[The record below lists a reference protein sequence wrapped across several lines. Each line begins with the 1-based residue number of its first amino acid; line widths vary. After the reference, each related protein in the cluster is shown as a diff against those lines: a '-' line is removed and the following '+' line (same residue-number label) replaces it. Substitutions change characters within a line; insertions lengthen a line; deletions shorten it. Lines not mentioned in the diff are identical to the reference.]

1 MTGPRAL
8 IRDMMARTIAKP
20 RVAVVT
26 TVHRPFDT
34 RIFHKQ
40 AVSLAAAGY
49 DVVLIQRGEAPEVVK
64 GVRVVPLP
72 TAPNRYVRVTWNCWL
87 ALRAV
92 LASKASICHL
102 HDPEL
107 IPVGLVLK
115 ALGKTVVYDVHE
127 ELSLVN
133 DRAYV
138 PVWARRPLSWILGS
152 VEALAERFFD
162 HIVASTYMIAESFPA
177 HRVTL
182 IRNTPRLD
190 ELADCGRTPFAERPR
205 QAFCAGG
212 MAHYNGIDLMVAAM
226 DALPDEPPSRL
237 VLGGEF
243 LNDEDRQRVLSAPGA
258 EHVDFLG
265 WLDRPALTREMGR
278 SRVGLVLYRRTA
290 NALRGDPIKLY
301 ELMGAGL
308 PVVVS
313 DMPRWRDLVLQ
324 NDCGVMVDPED
335 ADACAAALSRILN
348 DPEEAEAM
356 GRRARATIL
365 AGYEWSVDEAR
376 LLGLYDQLANRRDR
390 AGQEGAS

>member
-1 MTGPRAL
+1 
-8 IRDMMARTIAKP
+8 MANKSARP
-20 RVAVVT
+20 RVAIVT

-64 GVRVVPLP
+64 GVRVMPLP
-72 TAPNRYVRVTWNCWL
+72 TARNRYVRVTWNCWL
-87 ALRAV
+87 ALRA
-92 LASKASICHL
+92 AIATKATVYHL

-115 ALGKTVVYDVHE
+115 VLGKTVVYDVHE

-133 DRAYV
+133 DRAYI
-138 PVWARRPLSWILGS
+138 PAWARRPLSWILGS
-152 VEALAERFFD
+152 VEALAGRFFD

-177 HRVTL
+177 AEVTL

-190 ELADCGRTPFAERPR
+190 ELAECGQMPFANRPR

-226 DALPDEPPSRL
+226 AAVPDEPSSRL

-243 LNDEDRQRVLSAPGA
+243 LSVEDRERVLSAPGS
-258 EHVDFLG
+258 ERVDFLG
-265 WLDRPALTREMGR
+265 WLDRPALMREMGR
-278 SRVGLVLYRRTA
+278 SRVGLVLYRRTE
-290 NALRGDPIKLY
+290 NSLRGDPIKLY
-301 ELMGAGL
+301 ELMGSGL
-308 PVVVS
+308 PVIVS
-313 DMPRWRDLVLQ
+313 DMPRWRDLVLK
-324 NDCGVMVDPED
+324 NNCGIMVDPEN
-335 ADACAAALSRILN
+335 AAACAAALSRILD

-365 AGYEWSVDEAR
+365 ADYEWSVDEAR
-376 LLGLYDQLANRRDR
+376 LLGLYEQLSLKRNR
-390 AGQEGAS
+390 GARQAAL

>member
-1 MTGPRAL
+1 
-8 IRDMMARTIAKP
+8 MAKEIAKP
-20 RVAVVT
+20 CVAVVT

-49 DVVLIQRGEAPEVVK
+49 EVVLVQRGDAPEVVK
-64 GVRVVPLP
+64 NVRVVPLP

-92 LASKASICHL
+92 LNSGATICHL

-115 ALGKTVVYDVHE
+115 ILGKTVVYDVHE
-127 ELSLVN
+127 ELVLVN

-138 PVWARRPLSWILGS
+138 PAWAKRPLAWVIGA

-162 HIVASTYMIAESFPA
+162 RIVAATSLIAEHFSA
-177 HRVTL
+177 DRVTL
-182 IRNTPRLD
+182 VRNTPRLE
-190 ELADCGRTPFAERPR
+190 ELADCGRSGFAGRPR

-212 MAHYNGIDLMVAAM
+212 MAHYNGVDLMVAAVA
-226 DALPDEPPSRL
+226 ALPDRPPSRL

-243 LNDEDRQRVLSAPGA
+243 LNERDRDDMLSRPGA
-258 EHVDFLG
+258 DRVDFLG
-265 WLDRPALTREMGR
+265 WLDRPALAREMGQ
-278 SRVGLVLYRRTA
+278 SRVGIALYRRTA
-290 NALRGDPIKLY
+290 NVLRADPIKLY
-301 ELMGAGL
+301 EMMGAGL

-313 DMPRWRDLVLQ
+313 DVPRWRDLVLQ
-324 NDCGVMVDPED
+324 NDCGIMVDPED
-335 ADACAAALSRILN
+335 AQACAAALSRILN
-348 DPEEAEAM
+348 NPEEAEAM

-376 LLGLYDQLANRRDR
+376 LLDLYEDLSQRRGR
-390 AGQEGAS
+390 GPRSTAS

>member
-1 MTGPRAL
+1 
-8 IRDMMARTIAKP
+8 MAKEIAKP
-20 RVAVVT
+20 CVAVVT

-49 DVVLIQRGEAPEVVK
+49 EVVLVQRGDAPEVVK
-64 GVRVVPLP
+64 SVRVVPLP
-72 TAPNRYVRVTWNCWL
+72 TASNRYVRVTWNCWL

-92 LASKASICHL
+92 LNSGATICHL

-115 ALGKTVVYDVHE
+115 ILGKTVVYDVHE
-127 ELSLVN
+127 ELVLVN

-138 PVWARRPLSWILGS
+138 PAWAKRPLAWVIGA

-162 HIVASTYMIAESFPA
+162 RIVAATSLIAEHFSA
-177 HRVTL
+177 DRVTL
-182 IRNTPRLD
+182 VRNTPRLE
-190 ELADCGRTPFAERPR
+190 ELADCGRSRFAGRPR

-212 MAHYNGIDLMVAAM
+212 MAHYNGVDLMVAAVA
-226 DALPDEPPSRL
+226 ALPDRPPSRL

-243 LNDEDRQRVLSAPGA
+243 LNERDREDILSRPGA
-258 EHVDFLG
+258 DRVDFLG
-265 WLDRPALTREMGR
+265 WLDRTALAREMGQ
-278 SRVGLVLYRRTA
+278 SRVGIALYRRTA
-290 NALRGDPIKLY
+290 NVLRADPIKLY
-301 ELMGAGL
+301 EMMGAGL

-313 DMPRWRDLVLQ
+313 DVPRWRDLVLQ
-324 NDCGVMVDPED
+324 NDCGIMVDPDD
-335 ADACAAALSRILN
+335 AQACAAALSRLLN
-348 DPEEAEAM
+348 NPEEAEAM

-376 LLGLYDQLANRRDR
+376 LLELYEDLSQKRKRRPR
-390 AGQEGAS
+390 STTS

>member
-1 MTGPRAL
+1 
-8 IRDMMARTIAKP
+8 MASTIAKP
-20 RVAVVT
+20 CVAVVT

-49 DVVLIQRGEAPEVVK
+49 DVVLIQRGERPEIVK
-64 GVRVVPLP
+64 GVRIVPLP
-72 TAPNRYVRVTWNCWL
+72 TAANRYVRVTWNCWL

-107 IPVGLVLK
+107 IPVGLALK
-115 ALGKTVVYDVHE
+115 ALGRTVVYDVHE
-127 ELSLVN
+127 ELVLVN

-138 PVWARRPLSWILGS
+138 PGWAKRPLAWLLGS
-152 VEALAERFFD
+152 VEAMAERFFD
-162 HIVASTYMIAESFPA
+162 HIVAATSLIAEHFA
-177 HRVTL
+177 ADRVTL
-182 IRNTPRLD
+182 IRNTPRLE
-190 ELADCGRTPFAERPR
+190 ELSACGRTPFAQRPR

-226 DALPDEPPSRL
+226 GSMPLEPPSRL

-243 LNDEDRQRVLSAPGA
+243 LNDEDRKRVLSQPGA
-258 EHVDFLG
+258 DHVDFPG
-265 WLDRPALTREMGR
+265 WLDRPALAREMGQ
-278 SRVGLVLYRRTA
+278 SRVGLALYRRTA
-290 NALRGDPIKLY
+290 NVLRADPIKLY
-301 ELMGAGL
+301 EMMGAGL

-313 DMPRWRDLVLQ
+313 DVPRWRDLVLQ

-376 LLGLYDQLANRRDR
+376 LLGLYEELALKHDRIARD
-390 AGQEGAS
+390 AAL

>member
-1 MTGPRAL
+1 
-8 IRDMMARTIAKP
+8 MAKEIAKP

-49 DVVLIQRGEAPEVVK
+49 EVVLVQRGDAPEVVK

-92 LASKASICHL
+92 LNSGATICHL

-115 ALGKTVVYDVHE
+115 MLGKTVVYDVHE
-127 ELSLVN
+127 ELVLVN

-138 PVWARRPLSWILGS
+138 PAWAKRPLAWVIGR
-152 VEALAERFFD
+152 VESLAECFFD
-162 HIVASTYMIAESFPA
+162 RIVAATSLIAEHFSA
-177 HRVTL
+177 DRVTL
-182 IRNTPRLD
+182 VRNTPRLE
-190 ELADCGRTPFAERPR
+190 ELADCSRSRFAERPR

-212 MAHYNGIDLMVAAM
+212 MAHYNGVDLMVAAVA
-226 DALPDEPPSRL
+226 ALPDRPMSRL

-243 LNDEDRQRVLSAPGA
+243 LNERDRDDMLSRPGA
-258 EHVDFLG
+258 GRVDFLG
-265 WLDRPALTREMGR
+265 WLDRPALAREMGQ
-278 SRVGLVLYRRTA
+278 SRVGIALYRRTA
-290 NALRGDPIKLY
+290 NVLRADPIKLY
-301 ELMGAGL
+301 EMMGAGL

-313 DMPRWRDLVLQ
+313 DVPRWRDLVLQ
-324 NDCGVMVDPED
+324 NDCGIMVDPED
-335 ADACAAALSRILN
+335 AQACAAALSRILDN
-348 DPEEAEAM
+348 PEEAEAM

-365 AGYEWSVDEAR
+365 AGYEWSVDESR
-376 LLGLYDQLANRRDR
+376 LLDLYQDLSQRRGR
-390 AGQEGAS
+390 ELRNTAS

>member
-1 MTGPRAL
+1 
-8 IRDMMARTIAKP
+8 MARTIAKP

-40 AVSLAAAGY
+40 AVSLAEAGY
-49 DVVLIQRGEAPEVVK
+49 DVVLIQRGEAAEVVK
-64 GVRVVPLP
+64 GVRIVPLP

-107 IPVGLVLK
+107 IPLGLVLK

-127 ELSLVN
+127 ELLLVD

-138 PVWARRPLSWILGS
+138 PGWAKRPLAWALRT
-152 VEALAERFFD
+152 VEVL
-162 HIVASTYMIAESFPA
+162 AESFFDRIVAATPLIA
-177 HRVTL
+177 DHFRADRVTM

-190 ELADCGRTPFAERPR
+190 ELADCGLSPFADRPR

-212 MAHYNGIDLMVAAM
+212 MAHYNGVDLMIAAIGAM
-226 DALPDEPPSRL
+226 PDTPPSRL

-243 LNDEDRQRVLSAPGA
+243 ANEQDRERALSIPGA
-258 EHVDFLG
+258 DRVDFPG
-265 WLDRPALTREMGR
+265 WLDRPALTREMAR
-278 SRVGLVLYRRTA
+278 SRAGIALYRRTA
-290 NALRGDPIKLY
+290 NVLRADPVKLY

-313 DMPRWRDLVLQ
+313 DVPRWRDLVLK
-324 NDCGVMVDPED
+324 NDCGIMVDPED

-390 AGQEGAS
+390 AGQEGPS

>member
-1 MTGPRAL
+1 MVDTV
-8 IRDMMARTIAKP
+8 TKP
-20 RVAVVT
+20 CVAVVT

-49 DVVLIQRGEAPEVVK
+49 DVVLIQRGEVAEVVK

-107 IPVGLVLK
+107 IPIGLILK
-115 ALGKTVVYDVHE
+115 VLGKTVVYDVHE

-138 PVWARRPLSWILGS
+138 PAWAKRPLSRILGF
-152 VEALAERFFD
+152 VEKLAERFFD
-162 HIVASTYMIAESFPA
+162 HIVASTYMIGESFPA
-177 HRVTL
+177 DRVTL

-190 ELADCGRTPFAERPR
+190 ELADCSQTPFVDRPR

-226 DALPDEPPSRL
+226 HAMPEHPPSRL

-243 LNDEDRQRVLSAPGA
+243 LCSKDRERILSAPGS
-258 EHVDFLG
+258 ELVDFLG
-265 WLDRPALTREMGR
+265 WLDRPSLVREMGR
-278 SRVGLVLYRRTA
+278 SRVGLVLYRKTE
-290 NALRGDPIKLY
+290 NSLRGDPIKLY

-308 PVVVS
+308 PVIVS
-313 DMPRWRDLVLQ
+313 DMPRWRDLVLK
-324 NDCGVMVDPED
+324 NNCGIMVDPED
-335 ADACAAALSRILN
+335 SDACAAALSRLLD

-356 GRRARATIL
+356 GRRARATIH
-365 AGYEWSVDEAR
+365 ADHQWSVDEAR
-376 LLGLYDQLANRRDR
+376 LLGLYERLSLQR
-390 AGQEGAS
+390 EGGAQ

>member
-1 MTGPRAL
+1 
-8 IRDMMARTIAKP
+8 MAIKSAKP
-20 RVAVVT
+20 CVAILT

-49 DVVLIQRGEAPEVVK
+49 DVVLIQRGEVPEVVK
-64 GVRVVPLP
+64 GVRIVPLP

-87 ALRAV
+87 ALRAA
-92 LASKASICHL
+92 LASGASIYHL

-107 IPVGLVLK
+107 IPIGLVLK
-115 ALGKTVVYDVHE
+115 ALGKTVIYDVHE
-127 ELSLVN
+127 ELSLMH

-138 PVWARRPLSWILGS
+138 PAWARRPLRRILGS
-152 VEALAERFFD
+152 IESLAGRCFD
-162 HIVASTYMIAESFPA
+162 HIVASTYMIAEDFPSD
-177 HRVTL
+177 RVTL

-190 ELADCGRTPFAERPR
+190 ELADCGATPFANRPS

-226 DALPDEPPSRL
+226 AALPAEPPSRL

-243 LNDEDRQRVLSAPGA
+243 LSPEDRERVLSAPGS
-258 EHVDFLG
+258 EKVDFLG
-265 WLDRPALTREMGR
+265 WLNRPALMREMGR
-278 SRVGLVLYRRTA
+278 SRLGLVLYRRTE
-290 NALRGDPIKLY
+290 NSLRGDPIKLY

-324 NDCGVMVDPED
+324 NDCGIMVDPDD
-335 ADACAAALSRILN
+335 AQACAAALSRILN
-348 DPEEAEAM
+348 NPEEAEAM

-365 AGYEWSVDEAR
+365 SGYEWSVDEAR
-376 LLGLYDQLANRRDR
+376 LLELYEDLSQKRRR
-390 AGQEGAS
+390 RPRSTAS